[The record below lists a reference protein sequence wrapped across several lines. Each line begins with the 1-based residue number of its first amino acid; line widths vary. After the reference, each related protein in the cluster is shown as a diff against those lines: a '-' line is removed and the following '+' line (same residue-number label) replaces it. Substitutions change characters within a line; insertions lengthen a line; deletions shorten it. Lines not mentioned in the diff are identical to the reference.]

1 MSDQIQKVDLS
12 IHLNEQRDLARN
24 MISDGE
30 RMVNEGKAIIRMI
43 QGIRDEFDLNKK
55 VKK

>member
-12 IHLNEQRDLARN
+12 IHLNDQRDLARN

-30 RMVNEGKAIIRMI
+30 RMINEGKAVIRMI

-55 VKK
+55 VK